1 MHDCQRFR
9 EDWVAGSGEDFGDC
23 SERRSFC
30 EEAQLILRATDG
42 ADQPVPEF
50 SEYYWNRFEGRL
62 RENLAHE
69 NSSRRIRMYW
79 NWSAAL
85 ATAAGLAVVVS
96 WGAIQVNKFV
106 HVTTVQAAQIEMN
119 DDHIKG
125 LDPMVV
131 EYLEQSELFL
141 RNFTKIE
148 PTYIDD
154 INDSRAQA
162 KQSLAEIDE
171 QKKLTGNFA
180 PVQIALD
187 EYENVLREIKNL
199 DKPEHLAD
207 IQTRIRA
214 NGLIANLKAYQPQ
227 VRLVSQR

>member
-1 MHDCQRFR
+1 
-9 EDWVAGSGEDFGDC
+9 
-23 SERRSFC
+23 
-30 EEAQLILRATDG
+30 
-42 ADQPVPEF
+42 
-50 SEYYWNRFEGRL
+50 
-62 RENLAHE
+62 
-69 NSSRRIRMYW
+69 MYW
-79 NWSAAL
+79 NWSAAV

-96 WGAIQVNKFV
+96 WGAMRVNEFV

-148 PTYIDD
+148 PSYIDD

-162 KQSLAEIDE
+162 KQSLQEIDE

-180 PVQIALD
+180 PVQMALD
-187 EYENVLREIKNL
+187 EYENVLLEIKNL